1 MEAEHKITIEWV
13 PVSKSRHIMHNVHC
27 RTCHFMIRHSTK
39 RFDSVESR
47 TPQRRS
53 CCIMHFIFILN
64 LLSTVAID
72 LMAEEFVCNFQER
85 ANIWFHKLLKS
96 LINEFKYLRFYT
108 DQYSYPANYGLL
120 LWTASNT
127 NMKVSAV

>member
-1 MEAEHKITIEWV
+1 
-13 PVSKSRHIMHNVHC
+13 
-27 RTCHFMIRHSTK
+27 
-39 RFDSVESR
+39 
-47 TPQRRS
+47 
-53 CCIMHFIFILN
+53 
-64 LLSTVAID
+64 
-72 LMAEEFVCNFQER
+72 MADEFVCNFQER